1 MIDNPYQQLIMAAT
15 RFEAEGDLVVG
26 SVPSSVVNAA
36 AALWAEREQ
45 GVDVLQGTES
55 ARGVKPL

>member
-1 MIDNPYQQLIMAAT
+1 MIDNPYQQLLLGAT
-15 RFEAEGDLVVG
+15 RFVTDGELVVG
-26 SVPSSVVNAA
+26 YVPSTVVNAA

-45 GVDVLQGTES
+45 GVNVLQGTES